1 MTTRRACVA
10 LHFDRSTY
18 HYQFRRTDPAFL
30 KKRIK
35 EICEKHTRYGYRRVY
50 YILRRDG

>member
-1 MTTRRACVA
+1 VTIRRACAA

-18 HYQFRRTDPAFL
+18 HYRSRRTDPAFL

-35 EICEKHTRYGYRRVY
+35 EICETHFRNLTVRITQGEH
-50 YILRRDG
+50 